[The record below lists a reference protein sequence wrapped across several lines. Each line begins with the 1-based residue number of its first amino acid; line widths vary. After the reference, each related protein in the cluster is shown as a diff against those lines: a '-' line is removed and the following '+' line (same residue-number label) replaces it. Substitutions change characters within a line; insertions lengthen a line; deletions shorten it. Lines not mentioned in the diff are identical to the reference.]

1 MRAYIIRRVL
11 LLIPAFFIVTIIVFT
26 VVRLVPGHVMDLM
39 ASQVVSE
46 SYGVVEFEDAKA
58 LLEKEMGFDVPVY
71 IQYFR
76 WLGVAPQ
83 KDGSLSGVF
92 QGDLGKSIWD
102 GRDVADDLWTRVP
115 VTFELGFLAAIIALI
130 IALPIGTY
138 SAIRQDTMGDYG
150 ARTFGILLISLP
162 SFWVATILI
171 VYPSIWWNWTPTLT
185 YISLAEDPIGNL
197 GQFIFPAIIM
207 GMFMSGTT
215 MRMTRTMMLEVL
227 RQDYIRTAWSKG
239 MRERTVIIRHALKN
253 ALIPVVTLVGLQVPI
268 LIGGS
273 VVLEQIFGLP
283 GLGVLLIRSIHER
296 DYSFISAINLVLAGA
311 ILITNLVVDLTYAF
325 LDPRIRY
332 H

>member
-1 MRAYIIRRVL
+1 MRAYIIRRLL
-11 LLIPAFFIVTIIVFT
+11 LLIPAFILVTMIVFT

-46 SYGVVEFEDAKA
+46 SYGVVEFEDAKVQ
-58 LLEKEMGFDVPVY
+58 LEKEMGFDVPVY
-71 IQYFR
+71 TQYFR
-76 WLGVAPQ
+76 WLEAA
-83 KDGSLSGVF
+83 L
-92 QGDLGKSIWD
+92 QGDLGQSLWD

-115 VTFELGFLAAIIALI
+115 VTFELGFLAAIVALI

-185 YISLAEDPIGNL
+185 YISLAKDPIGNL
-197 GQFIFPAIIM
+197 GQFILPAIIM
-207 GMFMSGTT
+207 GMFMSGTI

-227 RQDYIRTAWSKG
+227 RQDYVRTAWSKG

-296 DYSFISAINLVLAGA
+296 DYAFISAINLVLAGV
-311 ILITNLVVDLTYAF
+311 ILIANLLVDLTYAY

-332 H
+332 R